1 MKREYVFDSIR
12 GIAAIIIACIF
23 HPATIDFRHTS
34 GVAPLSGFV
43 WEDIY
48 QYGYVFVELF
58 FVISGYLSFY
68 IYLPKIDAGMN
79 FIGFIKKRYV
89 RLLPLIVFTLLLTLI
104 LNISYTNIY
113 GMPFWE
119 NNNDNITTLLLSLF
133 GLQTLSFVPQ
143 SWNYPAWVLSIFL
156 LIWVIFYAII
166 YFTKKDRAKY
176 RIWLSILLVVIGI
189 DISLTNYYNTFLMNV
204 SVARGYMGFFMGG
217 IIYFINYNASSRV
230 KKILTLL
237 SSFGLI
243 LSFVLHYNFKIDYGN
258 ASVLFA
264 VFIWPMFIIIVLFNK
279 VINKV
284 LSCRLLRFLGNI
296 SFSIY
301 LCNYPIEVLL
311 YMGILNCGWSFS
323 GWSYTVIYTL
333 INIAFATMIHYVVE
347 QKLMSLSLAYI
358 SKHI

>member
-1 MKREYVFDSIR
+1 
-12 GIAAIIIACIF
+12 
-23 HPATIDFRHTS
+23 
-34 GVAPLSGFV
+34 
-43 WEDIY
+43 
-48 QYGYVFVELF
+48 
-58 FVISGYLSFY
+58 
-68 IYLPKIDAGMN
+68 
-79 FIGFIKKRYV
+79 
-89 RLLPLIVFTLLLTLI
+89 
-104 LNISYTNIY
+104 
-113 GMPFWE
+113 
-119 NNNDNITTLLLSLF
+119 
-133 GLQTLSFVPQ
+133 
-143 SWNYPAWVLSIFL
+143 
-156 LIWVIFYAII
+156 
-166 YFTKKDRAKY
+166 
-176 RIWLSILLVVIGI
+176 
-189 DISLTNYYNTFLMNV
+189 MNV

-284 LSCRLLRFLGNI
+284 LSCKLLRFLGNI
-296 SFSIY
+296 SFSVY

-311 YMGILNCGWSFS
+311 YMGILNYGWSFS

-333 INIAFATMIHYVVE
+333 INIAFAAMIHYVVE

>member
-1 MKREYVFDSIR
+1 MKREYVLDSIR

-23 HPATIDFRHTS
+23 HPATIGFRHTS
-34 GVAPLSGFV
+34 GIAPLTGFV

-48 QYGYVFVELF
+48 KYGYVFVELF
-58 FVISGYLSFY
+58 FIISGYISFC
-68 IYLPKIDAGMN
+68 IYLPRIDKGLEFGH
-79 FIGFIKKRYV
+79 FIRKRYI
-89 RLLPLIVFTLLLTLI
+89 RLLPIIIFTLVLTLI
-104 LNISYTNIY
+104 LNLWYMSIY
-113 GMPFWE
+113 EVSFWE
-119 NNNDNITTLLLSLF
+119 NNNDNMTTLLLSVL

-156 LIWVIFYAII
+156 LMWVIFYAII
-166 YFTKKDRAKY
+166 YFTKGDRAKY
-176 RIWLSILLVVIGI
+176 RIWISILLVVIGI
-189 DISLTNYYNTFLMNV
+189 DISLTNYYNTFLINV

-217 IIYFINYNASSRV
+217 IIYYINNKSNDKT
-230 KKILTLL
+230 KKLLTILGG
-237 SSFGLI
+237 FVLI

-311 YMGILNCGWSFS
+311 YMGILNYGWSFS
-323 GWSYTVIYTL
+323 GWSYTLIYIL
-333 INIAFATMIHYVVE
+333 INIAFAAMIHYVVE
-347 QKLMSLSLAYI
+347 KKLMSLILAYI